1 MAAGNRSRA
10 SGSRPEE
17 PPRRGQHAGLPG
29 IDDPVR
35 FRRRTRIR
43 GAGQYPGVVYGLHG
57 MPTVTDLQSAFAAL
71 EGGYAALAVPSGLA
85 AITLA
90 LLAVTREPAI
100 MCWSPIRC
108 TARRAASARISS
120 SASVSTVSYYDPL
133 IGDDIG
139 RQFRNNTKV
148 VFTESPGSLSFE
160 VQDIPAI
167 AEVAHQRGA
176 LVMLDN
182 TWATPLGFPS
192 FARGVDVAVHAG
204 TKYLGGHSDVLI
216 GLITCSEAT
225 FPRMHRLFTDMG
237 VTASGDDCFLALRG
251 LRTLALRLQRHT
263 ASALRIAQWLREQ
276 PEVAEVI
283 FPALPGSRGH
293 ELWQR
298 DFTGACGLFGIVLKP
313 VAKERIDAM
322 LDGMRLFRMGFSWG
336 GFESL
341 ILPTYPGRTRT
352 ATRWETQG
360 PCLRLHVGLE
370 DPDDLTEDLAAGLAR
385 LRGRLRRSTVGADVN
400 SAGSDSARLI
410 RFCGRR
416 G

>member
-1 MAAGNRSRA
+1 MAANDRGRPSGPRSEKALGAVNTPVYRA
-10 SGSRPEE
+10 STILFDTVAEVE
-17 PPRRGQHAGLPG
+17 AAVRGQH
-29 IDDPVR
+29 
-35 FRRRTRIR
+35 
-43 GAGQYPGVVYGLHG
+43 PGVVYGLHG
-57 MPTVTDLQSAFAAL
+57 MPTVTDLQSAFATL
-71 EGGYAALAVPSGLA
+71 EGGHAALAVPSGLA
-85 AITLA
+85 AITVA
-90 LLAVTREPAI
+90 LLGTTRAGDHVLVTDSVYGP
-100 MCWSPIRC
+100 
-108 TARRAASARISS
+108 TRRFCENQLKGFG
-120 SASVSTVSYYDPL
+120 VDVSYYDPL
-133 IGDDIG
+133 VGADIA
-139 RQFRNNTKV
+139 REFRANTKV

-167 AEVAHQRGA
+167 ADVAHQRGA

-216 GLITCSEAT
+216 GLITCNEAT
-225 FPRMHRLFTDMG
+225 FPRMYRLWADMG

-263 ASALRIAQWLREQ
+263 ASALRIAQWLRDQ

-293 ELWQR
+293 DLWQR

-313 VAKERIDAM
+313 VSKARIDAM
-322 LDGMRLFRMGFSWG
+322 LDGMCLFRMGFSWG

-341 ILPTYPGRTRT
+341 ILPTDPARTRT

-360 PCLRLHVGLE
+360 PCLRLHIGLE
-370 DPDDLTEDLAAGLAR
+370 DADDLVEDLAGGLAR
-385 LRGRLRRSTVGADVN
+385 LRA
-400 SAGSDSARLI
+400 
-410 RFCGRR
+410 
-416 G
+416 

>member
-1 MAAGNRSRA
+1 MSRDRKWRPATAVAHLGRDPKRYMGAVNTPVYRA
-10 SGSRPEE
+10 STILFDTVAELE
-17 PPRRGQHAGLPG
+17 TAVRGQH
-29 IDDPVR
+29 
-35 FRRRTRIR
+35 
-43 GAGQYPGVVYGLHG
+43 PGVVYGLHG

-71 EGGYAALAVPSGLA
+71 EGGFAALAVPSGLA

-90 LLAVTREPAI
+90 LLGTTRAGDHVLVTDSVYGP
-100 MCWSPIRC
+100 
-108 TARRAASARISS
+108 TRRFCENQLKGFG
-120 SASVSTVSYYDPL
+120 VDVSYYDPL
-133 IGDDIG
+133 IGGDIG
-139 RQFRNNTKV
+139 REFRNNTKV

-167 AEVAHQRGA
+167 AEAAHQRGA

-204 TKYLGGHSDVLI
+204 TKYLGGHADVLI

-225 FPRMHRLFTDMG
+225 FPRMHRLWTDMG

-251 LRTLALRLQRHT
+251 LRTLALRLQQHT
-263 ASALRIAQWLREQ
+263 ASALRIAQWLRAE

-283 FPALPGSRGH
+283 FPALPGSRGND
-293 ELWQR
+293 LWQR

-313 VAKERIDAM
+313 VAKARIDAM
-322 LDGMRLFRMGFSWG
+322 LDGMHLFRMGFSWG

-341 ILPTYPGRTRT
+341 ILPTYPERTRT

-360 PCLRLHVGLE
+360 PCLRLHIGLE
-370 DPDDLTEDLAAGLAR
+370 DVDDLLEDLVAGLAR
-385 LRGRLRRSTVGADVN
+385 LRG
-400 SAGSDSARLI
+400 
-410 RFCGRR
+410 
-416 G
+416 

>member
-1 MAAGNRSRA
+1 
-10 SGSRPEE
+10 
-17 PPRRGQHAGLPG
+17 
-29 IDDPVR
+29 
-35 FRRRTRIR
+35 
-43 GAGQYPGVVYGLHG
+43 
-57 MPTVTDLQSAFAAL
+57 
-71 EGGYAALAVPSGLA
+71 
-85 AITLA
+85 
-90 LLAVTREPAI
+90 
-100 MCWSPIRC
+100 
-108 TARRAASARISS
+108 
-120 SASVSTVSYYDPL
+120 
-133 IGDDIG
+133 
-139 RQFRNNTKV
+139 
-148 VFTESPGSLSFE
+148 
-160 VQDIPAI
+160 
-167 AEVAHQRGA
+167 
-176 LVMLDN
+176 MLDN

-225 FPRMHRLFTDMG
+225 FPRMHRVFTDMG

-251 LRTLALRLQRHT
+251 LRTLAVRLQRHT

-298 DFTGACGLFGIVLKP
+298 DFTGACGLFGMVLKP
-313 VAKERIDAM
+313 VAKDRIDAM

-341 ILPTYPGRTRT
+341 ILPTYPERTRT

-370 DPDDLTEDLAAGLAR
+370 DPDDLLEDLTAGLAR
-385 LRGRLRRSTVGADVN
+385 LRG
-400 SAGSDSARLI
+400 
-410 RFCGRR
+410 
-416 G
+416 